1 MSAGDSKLRIAV
13 ALGGGS
19 ARGLAHA
26 VVLEAFDEL
35 GIEPVVITG
44 TSMGAVCGALYASGL
59 SAAEMRAGFESQ
71 FNSRAQFFK
80 NAARKLRGN
89 IGTLWSLRSPGMV
102 DNVSLFEMLLP
113 DALHSDFASL
123 KIPFLA
129 VAADFYAIEQVILEH
144 GPLIPALAASCALP
158 GLTHP
163 VVIDDRVLIDGGYI
177 NPLPFDVVGHR
188 ADITVAVDVTGDPQ
202 RRPGVRLPNSL
213 EAATGATQLLF
224 HSITREKLKHTRPD
238 ILIRPKVG
246 AFAAFDYFRIAEIF
260 AAAQPAKDDLKRQL
274 SQKLASRA

>member
-1 MSAGDSKLRIAV
+1 MTDSPTPRIAL

-19 ARGLAHA
+19 ARGLAHC
-26 VVLEAFDEL
+26 VVLEALDEL
-35 GIEPVVITG
+35 GIKPAVIAG
-44 TSMGAVCGALYASGL
+44 TSMGAVCGALYASGM
-59 SAAEMRAGFESQ
+59 SAREMQAGFETQ
-71 FNSRAQFFK
+71 FLSRTQFFK

-89 IGTLWSLRSPGMV
+89 LSTLWSLRSPGIV

-113 DALHSDFASL
+113 DALHRDFDSL

-129 VAADFYAIEQVILEH
+129 VAADFYGIEQVLLDH

-163 VVIDDRVLIDGGYI
+163 VVIGDRVLIDGGYI
-177 NPLPFDVVGHR
+177 NPLPFDAVR
-188 ADITVAVDVTGDPQ
+188 EMADITIAVDVTGDPQ
-202 RRPGVRLPNSL
+202 RRPGTRVPSTM

-224 HSITREKLKHTRPD
+224 HSITREKLKHMRPD

-246 AFAAFDYFRIAEIF
+246 AFAAFDYFRIHEIF
-260 AAAQPAKDDLKRQL
+260 AAAESAREDLKRQL
-274 SQKLASRA
+274 SQKLESAG